1 MILTLTTSRS
11 LTAVPNG
18 QKDFFQKRGTQFAN
32 RMPLMNTFTF
42 LTFTRPLAIPS
53 DGAISVALLKHSF
66 VFVSHFMLKTES
78 YSILAEMFLHTK
90 KFF

>member
-18 QKDFFQKRGTQFAN
+18 QKDYFYKRGTQFAN

-42 LTFTRPLAIPS
+42 LTFARPLAIPS
-53 DGAISVALLKHSF
+53 DVYAALLT
-66 VFVSHFMLKTES
+66 FVSHV
-78 YSILAEMFLHTK
+78 IAEG
-90 KFF
+90 